1 MTNKKTIQF
10 DGAELRRQAE
20 KKFSE
25 EPNRIWPLEAD
36 ADTLKFYHELQ
47 VHQIELE
54 MQNAELLQNIDNLEN
69 ALKQQYAE
77 KSASKSLAEI
87 EKSLCLA
94 HKLLDVAAE
103 EALLNAVSVPIT
115 QDSIVAARLLVEE
128 AAAEARLL
136 VELESRIA
144 HKILVES
151 VKKRRLNETQISE
164 EHNLIKMAA
173 RLAQTKVDN
182 AADLANRL
190 IIVAEESNRIKTQ
203 FLANMSHELRTP
215 MAGVI
220 GMLELA
226 LLGNLEA
233 EQRDFLDTAHSSA
246 RALVLIL
253 NDILDMTKMQMG
265 RFSIEQEPFSVRECV
280 EHALTIFIPAAK
292 IKGLFFN
299 FSVATNVPETL
310 VGDKLRLGQ
319 VLTNLASNAVKFTK
333 QGGVEINVVAT
344 NRTSG
349 GKLEVTFTFTDT
361 GVGILDDKRGILF
374 QSFGQV
380 DESHSR
386 SYGGVGLGLAISRE
400 IVEGMGGTISFT
412 SEEGKGSSFTCTIP
426 FGEGEEQSVGFARGE
441 TVPTNGASR
450 DEETKKVCILVA
462 EDDYACSRVILSLL
476 KKFNYETGYAEN
488 GQLAVEMWEKGH
500 YDLILMDIQM
510 PHMNGLEATAAI
522 REKEHISGGHIPIV
536 AMTAHGLQKDKE
548 KCLNAGMDA
557 YIIKP
562 IDFASTLQVIR
573 DTLNASGLQEL
584 AYDPVTMP
592 RLSNLIIR

>member
-476 KKFNYETGYAEN
+476 KKSNYETGYAEN